1 MSKGVI
7 LITGC
12 SSGIGLNLCN
22 FFLEKKFDVI
32 GISRTPFKKFKKKIR
47 NRRFR
52 FIYSDLS
59 NVSEFKKLIIKLNKI
74 PNIKYIINNAGMI
87 ISDDHDNKC
96 SINKLFI
103 LNAIIPIC
111 LSRFF
116 INSYKFRTVSKI
128 FNIGSNAHSNFN
140 LDKNDLDF
148 RNTTNNY
155 STYCKSKLI
164 LLFLTKKLYD
174 LHSKKVGIY
183 YLHPGFVRTKIFF
196 KLPYIQKIFYKLA
209 LNLFGISSS
218 QSSNYLGNIIISK
231 KKQKGGYFKY
241 KDEKS
246 IIWPKLSKK
255 KTHILWKNFLKISK
269 LILNSDVK

>member
-1 MSKGVI
+1 MNKGVI

-32 GISRTPFKKFKKKIR
+32 GISRTPFKKFKCKIR
-47 NRRFR
+47 YGRFR
-52 FIYSDLS
+52 YINTDLS
-59 NVSEFKKLIIKLNKI
+59 NLSEFKKLIIKLNKI
-74 PNIKYIINNAGMI
+74 PNIKYIINNAGKI
-87 ISDDHDNKC
+87 ISDNHDNK
-96 SINKLFI
+96 SSVNNLFF

-128 FNIGSNAHSNFN
+128 FNIGSNAHSNFS
-140 LDKNDLDF
+140 LHKNDLDF

-164 LLFLTKKLYD
+164 LLFLTKKIYD
-174 LHSKKVGIY
+174 LYSKKVGIY

-209 LNLFGISSS
+209 LNLFGISSNK
-218 QSSNYLGNIIISK
+218 SSNYLGNIIINK
-231 KKQKGGYFKY
+231 KFQLGGYFKY
-241 KDEKS
+241 KDEKK

-255 KTHILWKNFLKISK
+255 KTNILWKNFLKYETNIK
-269 LILNSDVK
+269 Q